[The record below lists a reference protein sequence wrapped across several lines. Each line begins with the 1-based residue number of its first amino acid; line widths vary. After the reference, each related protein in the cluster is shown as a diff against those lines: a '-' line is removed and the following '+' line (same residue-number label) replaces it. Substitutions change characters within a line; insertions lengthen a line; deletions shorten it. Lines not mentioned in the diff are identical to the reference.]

1 MLHIENVSKDLGE
14 FKLDKVTLDIKDGEY
29 LVIIGPTGAGKTI
42 LLEIVAGVYPPDS
55 GKVFLNKKEITYEP
69 PKSRN
74 ITMVYQDYMLFPHLN
89 VEENIGFGLKNSK
102 QTKEKTAK
110 KIREVAEL
118 FSISHLLHRY
128 PDTLSGGE
136 QQRVAI
142 SRAII
147 LEPSVLLLDEPLSA
161 LDRQT
166 RDRLRKELKRLHSMF
181 KTTIIHITH
190 NFEEVFSLADRVAVM
205 NKGRIIQV
213 GAPDEVFRRPNSE
226 FIANFVGV
234 ENLFQGMC
242 MNDGTRSYID
252 VNGMQIVSTLCPVG
266 EEVYASVRPEE
277 ILISREPLNASARNS
292 FKGAIENIV
301 DNGTVVR
308 MSVNVG
314 IPFVVVLTRQG
325 FHEMDLHEGDSVC
338 ITFKASSVHVF

>member
-42 LLEIVAGVYPPDS
+42 LLETVAGVYPPDS
-55 GKVFLNKKEITYEP
+55 GKIFLNEKEITYEP
-69 PKSRN
+69 PKCRN

-102 QTKEKTAK
+102 QTKEKTEQ

-118 FSISHLLHRY
+118 FNISHLLHRY

-205 NKGRIIQV
+205 NGGRIIQV
-213 GAPDEVFRRPNSE
+213 GEPDEVFRRPNSE

-234 ENLFQGMC
+234 ENLFRGMC
-242 MNDGTRSYID
+242 INDGNRSYID
-252 VNGMQIVSTLCPVG
+252 VNGIQIVSSLCPVG

-277 ILISREPLNASARNS
+277 ILISRETLNASARNS

-308 MSVNVG
+308 LSVNVG

-325 FHEMDLHEGDSVC
+325 FSEMDLHKGDFIC